1 MNGEQLELS
10 DIDDRKTKCYSHSG
24 KQFLIPKPYDL
35 TMICGDIQLR
45 EMKNSG
51 HPQMYV
57 WMFIVA
63 LSVIAQ
69 KWNSVYKFQQVY
81 VYEETIPRLFSGILF
96 SDKNEQ
102 TMDAYNNLAKSQRL
116 YAEWKTSISKFRV
129 FPVEH
134 CSW

>member
-1 MNGEQLELS
+1 
-10 DIDDRKTKCYSHSG
+10 
-24 KQFLIPKPYDL
+24 
-35 TMICGDIQLR
+35 
-45 EMKNSG
+45 MKNSG

-102 TMDAYNNLAKSQRL
+102 TMDAYNNLAKSQWL